1 MYWRQALHV
10 IAVKEANREVV
21 GDMTKMLNSLSQL
34 FQRSFLL
41 LHLSNVCQVA
51 LTNLRPG
58 VLLLIG

>member
-10 IAVKEANREVV
+10 IAVKEANHEVV
-21 GDMTKMLNSLSQL
+21 GDMTKMLNGLAQR
-34 FQRSFLL
+34 FQKSFLL
-41 LHLSNVCQVA
+41 LHLTNVRQVA